1 MTMPT
6 HPVRDVMART
16 IANLDFVR
24 AHATDDGPYE
34 VTQLVNSFL
43 GALAHPWERLR
54 RDVARESIASAT
66 ERGWP
71 RLEKE
76 RPEDVEPRDLADLL
90 RLVRNAFAHGN
101 IEYQSENGRDITHVR
116 IWNERHGRRTWGTRL
131 DIDTLRT
138 FLERFSEM
146 ALHFAEAW
154 PDATDNR
161 R

>member
-1 MTMPT
+1 
-6 HPVRDVMART
+6 
-16 IANLDFVR
+16 
-24 AHATDDGPYE
+24 
-34 VTQLVNSFL
+34 
-43 GALAHPWERLR
+43 
-54 RDVARESIASAT
+54 
-66 ERGWP
+66 
-71 RLEKE
+71 LEKE